1 MELEWIQSKGRVSG
15 WMVEVRGEGT
25 NRSLDDGVVAWR
37 VFGGSG
43 RGTESGNVAAKT
55 MSA

>member
-1 MELEWIQSKGRVSG
+1 MELEWIQPKGRV
-15 WMVEVRGEGT
+15 RGRSTLEREET
-25 NRSLDDGVVAWR
+25 NRSLDGGAVTWR

-43 RGTESGNVAAKT
+43 GETESGNVAKT